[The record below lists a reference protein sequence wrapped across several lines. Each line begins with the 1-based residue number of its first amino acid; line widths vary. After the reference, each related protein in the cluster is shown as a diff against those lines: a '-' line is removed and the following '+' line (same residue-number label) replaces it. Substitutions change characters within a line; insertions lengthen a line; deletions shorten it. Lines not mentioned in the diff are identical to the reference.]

1 MDKRLVTM
9 REVLFSIVII
19 SVMLV
24 FGFMISSGIS
34 NSLMNDY
41 QEYNTALQIDNN
53 KNGYEF
59 KLNGKKATLKS
70 VLKLIEK

>member
-1 MDKRLVTM
+1 MDKRLVTK

-19 SVMLV
+19 AVMLV

-41 QEYNTALQIDNN
+41 QEYNTAL
-53 KNGYEF
+53 
-59 KLNGKKATLKS
+59 
-70 VLKLIEK
+70 

>member
-24 FGFMISSGIS
+24 FGFMISSG
-34 NSLMNDY
+34 
-41 QEYNTALQIDNN
+41 ER
-53 KNGYEF
+53 
-59 KLNGKKATLKS
+59 
-70 VLKLIEK
+70 